1 MENILTQNPQKKI
14 AQAKQ
19 RNYIRRIANFWFGRK
34 HMPKQVKT
42 ITPQD
47 LRKLLDFIAANKH
60 GVCNRSMLLATHL
73 AGMRVG

>member
-1 MENILTQNPQKKI
+1 
-14 AQAKQ
+14 
-19 RNYIRRIANFWFGRK
+19 
-34 HMPKQVKT
+34 MPKQVKT